1 MANMSETSDQKNG
14 GWYPVALSGGV
25 PTGTSNGTHLF
36 GEEIVV
42 WRDGEGMPH
51 VWEDRCPHRGMRLS
65 FGFVRRDR
73 IACLYHGWQYGTDGR
88 CLAIPAHPDLKVPP
102 TITVWRHSCHEA
114 LGMIWAHLREAADTP
129 SLPDGIDGGSFLPVR
144 SIHVDC
150 PAETLAG
157 KFAASEPSPFNCGGA
172 DAEATRKVRRLGPL
186 VIMTIAKGHL
196 SDTLVGGMQP
206 LGVNRAAL
214 HLLVAVAE
222 DEREYVDDARLH
234 YARFA
239 EALRNRLERKIIAG
253 GQSPATGSHAR

>member
-1 MANMSETSDQKNG
+1 MAAASPNEAG

-25 PTGTSNGTHLF
+25 PTGTSNGTHLL

-42 WRDGEGMPH
+42 WRDGEGAPH

-102 TITVWRHSCHEA
+102 TITVWKHSCHEA
-114 LGMIWAHLREAADTP
+114 LGMIWAHLREATDP
-129 SLPDGIDGGSFLPVR
+129 LSLPDDIDGGAFLPVR

-150 PAETLAG
+150 PAETLAEA
-157 KFAASEPSPFNCGGA
+157 FASSEPLAFNYGGPDPDPA
-172 DAEATRKVRRLGPL
+172 RSVRRIGPL
-186 VIMTIAKGHL
+186 VIMTIPKGPFG
-196 SDTLVGGMQP
+196 DTLAAGVQP
-206 LGVNRAAL
+206 LSANRSAL
-214 HLLVAVAE
+214 HLLVAVA
-222 DEREYVDDARLH
+222 DEEQEYIDQARLH

-239 EALRNRLERKIIAG
+239 EGLRDRLERDAVESRKLR
-253 GQSPATGSHAR
+253 ATGSDLR

>member
-1 MANMSETSDQKNG
+1 MAAASPHETG

-42 WRDGEGMPH
+42 WRDADGAPH
-51 VWEDRCPHRGMRLS
+51 IWEDRCPHRGMRLS
-65 FGFVRRDR
+65 FGFVRGDR

-114 LGMIWAHLREAADTP
+114 LGMIWAHLREATDTP
-129 SLPDGIDGGSFLPVR
+129 TLPADFDGSAFLPVR

-150 PAETLAG
+150 AAETLAEA
-157 KFAASEPSPFNCGGA
+157 FAASEPRPFNYGGP
-172 DAEATRKVRRLGPL
+172 DAEAKRTVQRLGPL
-186 VIMTIAKGHL
+186 IIMTIPKAPFR
-196 SDTLVGGMQP
+196 DTLAGGIQP
-206 LGVNRAAL
+206 LGANRSAL

-222 DEREYVDDARLH
+222 AEREYSDGARLH

-239 EALRNRLERKIIAG
+239 EALRDRLEREIIAG
-253 GQSPATGSHAR
+253 GQAPATGSHAR